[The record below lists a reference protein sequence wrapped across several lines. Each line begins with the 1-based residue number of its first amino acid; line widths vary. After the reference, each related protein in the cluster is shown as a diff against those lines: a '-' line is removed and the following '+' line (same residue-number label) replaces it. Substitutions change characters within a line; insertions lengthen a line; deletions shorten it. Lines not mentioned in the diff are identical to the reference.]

1 MDTEKTNT
9 QTEAESLNSSTQTPA
24 ETLTDEER
32 DFYNGLIYSLFN
44 ESVDEMG
51 KQTEAEKAEY
61 NEMLDHFAEL
71 EGVQKKDPYV
81 MMYAGFYLGVGK
93 GIDLVRRME
102 SKA

>member
-9 QTEAESLNSSTQTPA
+9 QTEAESLNDTSYSR
-24 ETLTDEER
+24 TDEEK
-32 DFYNGLIYSLFN
+32 DFINGIIYSLY
-44 ESVDEMG
+44 EEAIDELD
-51 KQTEAEKAEY
+51 KQTEAERADY
-61 NEMLDHFAEL
+61 NAVLDRFAEL
-71 EGVQKKDPYV
+71 EGAQKKSPYV

>member
-1 MDTEKTNT
+1 ME
-9 QTEAESLNSSTQTPA
+9 
-24 ETLTDEER
+24 
-32 DFYNGLIYSLFN
+32 
-44 ESVDEMG
+44 

-61 NEMLDHFAEL
+61 NEMLDNFAEL
-71 EGVQKKDPYV
+71 EGAQKKSPYV